1 MQASRL
7 SDLPAFQPEAFAVS
21 YKLNLKYP
29 MQEEIYKVQLENIF
43 EGPMDLLVHLIKK
56 NELDIYDIP
65 VAMVTE
71 QYLQYLEWI
80 KIMNI
85 DYAGDFIVMASTLA
99 QIKSRMLLP
108 ASAEEDEDDPRHEI
122 VKPLLEYLQMKSAA
136 EQLSERELLGEET
149 FLRGRDR
156 REFLEIEH
164 EEYIQ
169 VGLFELID
177 AFQKILEKIP
187 GDQRMEFTAD
197 KISVKERI
205 TQITDILEAK
215 GSTTFIELFSENP
228 DKSEVIVTFLAIL
241 EMVKLALIR
250 IVQHTQTGVMRLFY
264 L

>member
-1 MQASRL
+1 
-7 SDLPAFQPEAFAVS
+7 
-21 YKLNLKYP
+21 

-65 VAMVTE
+65 IALVTE
-71 QYLQYLEWI
+71 QYLQYLEWM

-85 DYAGDFIVMASTLA
+85 DFAGDFIVMASTLA

-108 ASAEEDEDDPRHEI
+108 ASADEEDEDDPRHEI
-122 VKPLLEYLQMKSAA
+122 IKPLLEYLQMKSAA
-136 EQLSERELLGEET
+136 EQLSERHLLGEET

-156 REFLEIEH
+156 QEFLAIQQ

-187 GDQRMEFTAD
+187 GDQRMEFTPD
-197 KISVKERI
+197 KISVKEKI
-205 TQITDILEAK
+205 TQITDLLEAK
-215 GSTTFIELFSENP
+215 DSTTFIELFSENP
-228 DKSEVIVTFLAIL
+228 DKSEIIVTFLAIL
-241 EMVKLALIR
+241 EMVRLALIR
-250 IVQHTQTGVMRLFY
+250 IVQHAQTGVMRLFY